1 MPNNQNNQGRK
12 SFFANIDKRI
22 IKSLTIYGI
31 IIAIFILALIL
42 SFSIIKKQG
51 SAIKNTRIEYS
62 TLLQQSE
69 IYSNLQKNAKL
80 LLPYTKNIQNLIP
93 DKNHLIDFSEYLNQ
107 LANKH
112 NLELGLVFKEVGA
125 DDEKKIVFQNIDQ
138 ATFSI
143 NIRGTS
149 DDFLAF
155 IKDLKTFPYFIDF
168 YNFNITSTGVNA
180 DKKEVFSYNI
190 EGKVFIQK

>member
-1 MPNNQNNQGRK
+1 MPNHQNNQIQK
-12 SFFANIDKRI
+12 SFFAHLDKRI
-22 IKSLTIYGI
+22 VRSFTIYGI
-31 IIAIFILALIL
+31 IIILFIVGLIL
-42 SFSIIKKQG
+42 SFSFIKKQG
-51 SAIKNTRIEYS
+51 AVIKNTRMEYL

-80 LLPYTKNIQNLIP
+80 LLPYTQIIQNLLP

-112 NLELGLVFKEVGA
+112 NLELGLIFKEVGS

-168 YNFNITSTGVNA
+168 YNFNITNTGINA
-180 DKKEVFSYNI
+180 DKKEIFSYNI
-190 EGKVFIQK
+190 EGRVFIQK

>member
-1 MPNNQNNQGRK
+1 MSNHQNNQTQPP
-12 SFFANIDKRI
+12 FFAYIDKRM
-22 IKSLTIYGI
+22 IKSLIVYGV

-51 SAIKNTRIEYS
+51 VLIKNIRIEHS

-80 LLPYTKNIQNLIP
+80 LLPYIKNIQNLIP

-125 DDEKKIVFQNIDQ
+125 DDEKKIAFQNIDQ

-155 IKDLKTFPYFIDF
+155 LKDLKTFPYFIDF
-168 YNFNITSTGVNA
+168 LNFNITSAGINP
-180 DKKEVFSYNI
+180 DKKEIFSYNI
-190 EGKVFIQK
+190 EGRVFIQK